1 MDESTERQK
10 HRDVMIKRKN
20 SNRPLN
26 VAAPNIP
33 RKPPVSRTDLNATKT
48 AINAI
53 SAIYPI

>member
-1 MDESTERQK
+1 
-10 HRDVMIKRKN
+10 MIKRKN

-53 SAIYPI
+53 SAIYPM